1 MEAKDTVMNDQQ
13 IDEAVKKFPY
23 FPNAFREVAKAQ
35 AEISFKTGIKE
46 VIDWIEWIQPF
57 KGQFNLQ
64 INYNSWQDK
73 LKEWGIK

>member
-13 IDEAVKKFPY
+13 IDEAVKKVPY
-23 FPNAFREVAKAQ
+23 FPNAFREVAKAH
-35 AEISFKTGIKE
+35 AKISFKAGIKE

-64 INYNSWQDK
+64 INYNS
-73 LKEWGIK
+73 